1 MKPSERLNAETGSG
15 ALFAGVQE
23 PVLFIERLPTP
34 PLNVVVVDV
43 LVIPGGIEG
52 RNLAFF

>member
-1 MKPSERLNAETGSG
+1 MLSRSLGSV
-15 ALFAGVQE
+15 FAF
-23 PVLFIERLPTP
+23 LTP

-43 LVIPGGIEG
+43 LVRPRGVEG

>member
-1 MKPSERLNAETGSG
+1 MLSRSLGS
-15 ALFAGVQE
+15 AFAF
-23 PVLFIERLPTP
+23 LTP